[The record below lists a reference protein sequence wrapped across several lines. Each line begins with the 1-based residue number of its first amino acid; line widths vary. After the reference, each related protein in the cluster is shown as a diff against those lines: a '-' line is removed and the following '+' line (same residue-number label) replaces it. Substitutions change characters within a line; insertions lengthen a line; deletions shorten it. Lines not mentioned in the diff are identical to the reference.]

1 MTIHD
6 KVLVDTSIWADHID
20 HSDSTLQILLDD
32 DLVLIHPYVIGE
44 LAMGNLK
51 QRDTVLRELKK
62 LHGAVIAKDDEVLRF
77 IVVHKLSG
85 TGIGYIDAHLLAS
98 TQLTPETKLWTR
110 DRRLREA
117 AERLALDFKP

>member
-1 MTIHD
+1 MKIDD

-20 HSDSTLQILLDD
+20 RSDSTLQILLDH

>member
-1 MTIHD
+1 MTFED

-20 HSDSTLQILLDD
+20 RSDSALQILLDH
-32 DLVLIHPYVIGE
+32 DLASIHPYVIGE

-51 QRDTVLRELKK
+51 QRDTLLRELKK

-77 IVVHKLSG
+77 IVVQKLSG
-85 TGIGYIDAHLLAS
+85 TGIGYVDAHLLAS

>member
-6 KVLVDTSIWADHID
+6 KVLVDTSIWANHID
-20 HSDSTLQILLDD
+20 HSDPTLRILLDD
-32 DLVLIHPYVIGE
+32 GRVLIHPYVIGE

-51 QRDTVLRELKK
+51 QRDLILRELNK
-62 LHGAVIAKDDEVLRF
+62 LRSAVLAKDQEVLSF
-77 IVVHKLSG
+77 IHIHKLFGS
-85 TGIGYIDAHLLAS
+85 GIGYIDAHLLAS

-110 DRRLREA
+110 DRRLRES